1 MKNHNLDCASFLL
14 PFPVSMCERLLCLI
28 CVCVCVFMFVFVFVF
43 VFVVPV
49 CTDHQ
54 NEDIF

>member
-1 MKNHNLDCASFLL
+1 MKNHNLDCASLIS
-14 PFPVSMCERLLCLI
+14 PSPVSMCERLLCL
-28 CVCVCVFMFVFVFVF
+28 VCVCVSVFMFVFVF